1 MLVRCS
7 MLCAMVP
14 GIWYVD
20 NDIVD
25 MMGMAGVKVRENELA
40 CYRGIVQVQA
50 EEKCG
55 DRVGWNREQALCF
68 HPADPSVVEV
78 ETQEDTQ

>member
-20 NDIVD
+20 NDMVD
-25 MMGMAGVKVRENELA
+25 MMGMGGVKVRENELA
-40 CYRGIVQVQA
+40 GYRGIV
-50 EEKCG
+50 
-55 DRVGWNREQALCF
+55 
-68 HPADPSVVEV
+68 
-78 ETQEDTQ
+78 

>member
-20 NDIVD
+20 NDMVD
-25 MMGMAGVKVRENELA
+25 MMGMGGVKVWEKELA
-40 CYRGIVQVQA
+40 GYRGIV
-50 EEKCG
+50 
-55 DRVGWNREQALCF
+55 
-68 HPADPSVVEV
+68 
-78 ETQEDTQ
+78 